1 MPQIEIPFTPG
12 QRVRAHYGYEFE
24 VHSVQWFGDGEAI
37 IMDYHGRQFAA
48 PVLTLVEPVIEWE
61 RDEAAKCW
69 WGTLTGDDS
78 RYPLWAAFDDGGLKL
93 RSRIIG
99 FFPDPRSV
107 AEDTQKMWNA
117 RKK

>member
-61 RDEAAKCW
+61 RERSNFGDEVWVGGNWRAHR
-69 WGTLTGDDS
+69 TGHL
-78 RYPLWAAFDDGGLKL
+78 YWKQKY
-93 RSRIIG
+93 IG
-99 FFPDPRSV
+99 HFPNPRAI
-107 AEDTQKMWNA
+107 AEATQKMWNEA
-117 RKK
+117 RKG